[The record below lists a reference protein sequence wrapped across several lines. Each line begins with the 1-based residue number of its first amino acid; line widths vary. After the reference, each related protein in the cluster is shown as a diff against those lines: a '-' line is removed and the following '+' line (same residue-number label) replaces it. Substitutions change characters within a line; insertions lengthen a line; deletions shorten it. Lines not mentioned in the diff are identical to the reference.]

1 MRVVQITP
9 YFPPC
14 KGGIARFVSG
24 LVDSIGGSADVNV
37 IAREGG
43 SSERVSVITAGKGV
57 FILKALQRLRDLDP
71 DVIHC
76 HSHWHMLAPAVVYKR
91 FHKNVK
97 VVFTFHTE
105 PIAPM
110 KGAKGNIFGRLLK
123 RCDAV
128 TFVSI
133 ALKDIISSQIRIQ
146 TDRRVVH
153 PGVRAGTASPEEIEN
168 FKRRYSLE
176 GGGPILVFVGLLEWE
191 NKVEGVK
198 ILVEA
203 VADVRKRFPN
213 LKLLL
218 VGDGS
223 RRGEVEKIVEGL
235 DLSDNVIITGLV
247 ENVFVPLKLS
257 DIYVHITLQEGL
269 AQAILE
275 AMSLGKPVIAS
286 RVGGIPEAVMDGEN
300 GLLVDTTRDSVRS
313 AIEGLLEDHSRM
325 ERLGQRAKN
334 HVESHFT
341 WEEASNGFL
350 ELYTSH

>member
-1 MRVVQITP
+1 MKVVQITP
-9 YFPPC
+9 YYPPS

-24 LVDSIGGSADVNV
+24 LVDGIGDSADVNV

-97 VVFTFHTE
+97 VIFTFHTE

-110 KGAKGNIFGRLLK
+110 KGAKSNIFGRLLK

-128 TFVSI
+128 TYVSR
-133 ALKDIISSQIRIQ
+133 AVKDIISSQIRIQ
-146 TDRRVVH
+146 TNERVVH
-153 PGVRAGTASPEEIEN
+153 PGVHRGSASQDEIED
-168 FKRRYSLE
+168 FKRRHALE
-176 GGGPILVFVGLLEWE
+176 GKDPILVFIGLLEWE
-191 NKVEGVK
+191 NKVKGVK

-203 VADVRKRFPN
+203 VADVRRRFPN

-223 RRGEVEKIVEGL
+223 RRGEVERIIGNL
-235 DLSDNVIITGLV
+235 DLSDNVAITGLV
-247 ENVFVPLKLS
+247 ENVFAPLTLS

-286 RVGGIPEAVMDGEN
+286 NVGGIPEVVSDGEN
-300 GLLVDTTRDSVRS
+300 GILVDTTRDAVGS
-313 AIEGLLEDHSRM
+313 AVEGLLKNRARM
-325 ERLGQRAKN
+325 KQLGQHAKK
-334 HVESHFT
+334 HVESNFT
-341 WEEASNGFL
+341 WEEASKGFL